1 MPEGYSYTGGIG
13 DLPGTG
19 TQKNLHM
26 IFVID
31 DSGSM
36 RNAHRMDAVNAA
48 LQKMVPELQ
57 KIQQKVQGDF
67 TIYLSI
73 MTFDE
78 DPQWIVEPTEIA
90 YYVHSPIEASKY
102 VTYYS
107 RAFEEL
113 NRKLSRSAFMNQS
126 GKMATPYIM
135 LLTDG
140 APTPGDDYESAL
152 QKLEENGWFH
162 AAQRYAV
169 LIGEDAINDPDARNA
184 VSNFVRSSKEGI
196 IDAADAEAIVENV
209 SAKTLVIVEQMTQHR
224 GMAETKKTA
233 PDPEP
238 SPEPPFPEPPF
249 PEPPFPDPSFP
260 EPPFSDPNPGDDP
273 YPPFED
279 PFPDGRDVF

>member
-1 MPEGYSYTGGIG
+1 MEFRENKRKRKENGKCRKDIVTQEESRIS
-13 DLPGTG
+13 GTG

-36 RNAHRMDAVNAA
+36 QNAHRMDAVNAA

-78 DPQWIVEPTEIA
+78 DPQWVVEPTEIA

-126 GKMATPYIM
+126 GKMAAPYIM

-140 APTPGDDYESAL
+140 APTPGDDYGSAL

-184 VSNFVRSSKEGI
+184 VSSFVRSSEEGI

-209 SAKTLVIVEQMTQHR
+209 SAKTLVIVEANEHSTGGMT
-224 GMAETKKTA
+224 ETKKTSSGSGA
-233 PDPEP
+233 V
-238 SPEPPFPEPPF
+238 
-249 PEPPFPDPSFP
+249 
-260 EPPFSDPNPGDDP
+260 PGTTVP
-273 YPPFED
+273 GTTVSRAAVP
-279 PFPDGRDVF
+279 GAVVS

>member
-1 MPEGYSYTGGIG
+1 MPEGYSYTGGIE

-36 RNAHRMDAVNAA
+36 QNAHRMDAVNAA

-78 DPQWIVEPTEIA
+78 DPQWVVEPTEIA

-126 GKMATPYIM
+126 GKMAAPYIM
-135 LLTDG
+135 LFLSAMVAQTVISRNFLHHPLWRQRSG
-140 APTPGDDYESAL
+140 NMSRLPGT
-152 QKLEENGWFH
+152 
-162 AAQRYAV
+162 
-169 LIGEDAINDPDARNA
+169 
-184 VSNFVRSSKEGI
+184 VR
-196 IDAADAEAIVENV
+196 
-209 SAKTLVIVEQMTQHR
+209 M
-224 GMAETKKTA
+224 
-233 PDPEP
+233 
-238 SPEPPFPEPPF
+238 
-249 PEPPFPDPSFP
+249 
-260 EPPFSDPNPGDDP
+260 
-273 YPPFED
+273 
-279 PFPDGRDVF
+279 